1 MISVATGGPSIK
13 DVNAEYIERRE
24 AIVAALSARA
34 LNDPNPHDDLW
45 DWYGTWSGGSF
56 PTYQSRRVYV
66 AELYAPLVK
75 AIRNGAKG
83 ATAAVFLEPTGW
95 ARVDRGLEGVRRA
108 LQTAA
113 TEEAFQ
119 AVGLLC
125 REAIISAA
133 QQVYNPAKHATQ
145 DGVIPSST
153 DAKRMIEAFL
163 THEFPGGTN
172 EVIRKHARASF
183 DLANEL
189 QHRRTADFRQAALC
203 AEGTAAVVNVLS
215 ILAGRRDP

>member
-13 DVNAEYIERRE
+13 DVNRSYMDRRE
-24 AIVAALSARA
+24 AIGAELSARA
-34 LNDPNPHDDLW
+34 LDDPNPHDDLW
-45 DWYGTWSGGSF
+45 DWYGTWSGGSY

-75 AIRNGAKG
+75 AIRSGARG
-83 ATAAVFLEPTGW
+83 ASASVFLEPTGW
-95 ARVDRGLEGVRRA
+95 ARVDRGLEAVRRS
-108 LQTAA
+108 LQSAA

-125 REAIISAA
+125 RETIISAA
-133 QQVYNPAKHATQ
+133 QQVYDPAKHVAQ
-145 DGVIPSST
+145 DGIIPSAT

-163 THEFPGGTN
+163 VHEFPGSTY